1 MKYLF
6 SSLCITLGLF
16 FIISAA
22 PAQNKD
28 PYYQQVTA
36 FESYVHTLCKEVE
49 ESGNLVDKLT
59 QKDLGRLP
67 IGIAKKVGNT
77 QYIIAIDSAYRS
89 DRGGWFLSAYAS
101 ITFPGSNDPIAFAAK
116 DIGFNKGGLTSSS
129 HVKLMLVSTQEVDLS
144 DYLQMALPA
153 DGHNYIEFDCDGF
166 KAVNLKGNFV
176 FSGDML
182 VPDTELSGNS
192 RQVMAS
198 FEINTGDLN
207 NIMTSVN
214 ITPFKIKGLNDLS
227 FEVTNAVADFSDIIN
242 PADFIFPQDYQQA
255 FGEDLTLWR
264 GFYLQDLT
272 VHVNGLNNENGKPT
286 KIYAKNLLIDDMGL
300 SGMFS
305 ASNILSLEKGSAD
318 GWPFSV
324 EHLSVQLMFNKVRGG
339 GLKGK
344 INIPFLGNDPIGYT
358 AQMEQIG
365 EELDYTF
372 TIATNDAKAFST
384 PFGATIKIAKGSVI
398 AMKKRDGVFV
408 PSAKLHGTMSVEQG
422 SMTVEQIKFENLGLT
437 TQKPYITSG
446 DFSLVGDKQA
456 KSIGFPVRI
465 DSVSLGVQQG
475 QAALGFGVA
484 INFMNKEDKPFGA
497 STYVQLLA
505 KMVETELIN
514 TDSEG
519 NAEVSKRQEWKF
531 DKAKIH
537 DVTLDCRT
545 QAFTLN
551 GTLSVFDNDPTY
563 GDGFHGSI
571 QFSIKKILKNGVKVN
586 AYFGSKETFRYW
598 HLDAFVPTGNI
609 PIVPPININGFM
621 GGASYKMVRQQPL
634 LPDFSQLGDEATSLS
649 TGNSNDMFVY
659 IPDEKAGL
667 GFLAGVTLVVANENA
682 INADVMLEVAFN
694 EGGGIRYAQF
704 NGSAFFLTS
713 IASRG
718 RVNGNSMPKSPVYAS
733 LNMLFDNE
741 NDVFH
746 ANMKTYISL
755 AGVIEG
761 IGPNGL
767 VGEAVIHVDPKD
779 WYTYIGRPSQ
789 MFGLNIVGIA
799 EARTYFMMGTKIEN
813 LPVPPREVQEIFG
826 DIDLRLMR
834 DDLAAAGG
842 RGIATG
848 VHFKVG
854 FDSENNLRPFYIA
867 MAVGAGTD
875 VMLRDYGDAQCVGR
889 SGSIG
894 IDGWYASGQAY
905 VFLKGSVGIRVKRR
919 NFDIVSLGLAA
930 LLQAKL
936 PNPTWMKGQVAGNYR
951 VMGGLVKGKFHL
963 SFTIGD
969 ECEIINQGSEIDNIE
984 VIADLMPE
992 GTEVSVF
999 TAPQVSFNTAIDT
1012 DFSMMDLHNN
1022 LNSYRVKLDDLRL
1035 VSESENLEANI
1046 TWNENKDV
1054 AVLKTREILPP
1065 NTQLKVYAK
1074 VYWERKQANGIW
1086 ETMKDDKGHVI
1097 YEEKET
1103 SFTTGAAPNFIP
1115 EENVAYSYPIKYQ
1128 HNLHVAERGE
1138 GYVKLDYG
1146 QDYLFV
1152 ENEDDIQWEF
1162 VARFKD
1168 NRGKVSE
1175 MPLRYNKS
1183 TSTLTFAFPAEFEK
1197 QSIYNL
1203 SFLKR
1208 PKAQM
1213 NVDKNVHR
1221 SDLMVQSDEDT
1232 EISIASTTLEGAI
1245 TQSVEKDIYASVF
1258 RTSQFPRFNN
1268 KMNAINMSED
1278 MFDVAR
1284 GNVAV
1289 IGKRLHTQETL
1300 DEFELRGKE
1309 GGQPLVQVIASPENH
1324 WFKTIISPA
1333 LYDLYPHD
1341 KEIEIEWRDPTVLGV
1356 KPLKGVKLTSD
1367 MGNFQLTDMEVAA
1380 GRAAEKRGSM
1390 LIGYYLSYYAFWDY
1404 EDLLNKAAKKYLDNW
1419 KTRPEGIR
1427 RLLATTGYTDLLEGE
1442 YPVDI
1447 TYTLPG
1453 INEVTYKD
1461 QLSIKF

>member
-6 SSLCITLGLF
+6 SSLCITFCLL
-16 FIISAA
+16 FIISTGHS
-22 PAQNKD
+22 QSND
-28 PYYQQVTA
+28 PSYQQVDA
-36 FESYVHTLCKEVE
+36 FESYVHSLCKEVE
-49 ESGNLVDKLT
+49 ESGNLVDNLT
-59 QKDLGRLP
+59 HKDLGRLP
-67 IGIAKKVGNT
+67 IGIARKVGNT
-77 QYIIAIDSAYRS
+77 QYIIAIDSAYRA

-101 ITFPGSNDPIAFAAK
+101 ITFPGSNEPIAFAAK

-129 HVKLMLVSTQEVDLS
+129 HVKLLLASTQKIDLS
-144 DYLQMALPA
+144 EHLQMVLPA
-153 DGHNYIEFDCDGF
+153 DGENFIEFDCDGF

-182 VPDTELSGNS
+182 VPDTELARNS
-192 RQVMAS
+192 SQVTAS
-198 FEINTGDLN
+198 FEINTSDLN
-207 NIMTSVN
+207 NIMTSVS

-227 FEVTNAVADFSDIIN
+227 FEVNNAVADFSDIVN
-242 PADFIFPQDYQQA
+242 PAGFIFPQDYQQTYGA
-255 FGEDLTLWR
+255 DLTLWR

-272 VHVNGLNNENGKPT
+272 VHVKGLGNETTGT
-286 KIYAKNLLIDDMGL
+286 KIQAKNLLIDDMGI
-300 SGMFS
+300 SGMFD
-305 ASNILSLEKGSAD
+305 APNILSLEKGSAD

-324 EHLSVQLMFNKVRGG
+324 EHFSVQLMFNKIRGG

-344 INIPFLGNDPIGYT
+344 INIPFLGNEPIDYT

-365 EELDYTF
+365 NELNYAF
-372 TIATNDAKAFST
+372 AIATNDAKEFST
-384 PFGATIKIAKGSVI
+384 PFGATIKIEKGSII
-398 AMKKRDGVFV
+398 AMKKRDGTLV
-408 PSAKLHGTMSVEQG
+408 PSANLHGTMSVAQG
-422 SMTVEQIKFENLGLT
+422 AMTVEQIKFENLGLS

-456 KSIGFPVRI
+456 NSIGFPVRI
-465 DSVSLGVQQG
+465 DSVSLGVYQG

-505 KMVETELIN
+505 KMEEMEITSKA
-514 TDSEG
+514 TDGS
-519 NAEVSKRQEWKF
+519 AEVSKRQQWKF
-531 DKAKIH
+531 DKAKIN

-545 QAFTLN
+545 QAFTLS

-563 GDGFHGSI
+563 GDGFHGNI
-571 QFSIKKILKNGVKVN
+571 QFSIKKVLAKGVKVN

-609 PIVPPININGFM
+609 PIVPPIAINGFM

-634 LPDFSQLGDEATSLS
+634 LPDFSQLGDDTAGLA
-649 TGNSNDMFVY
+649 TGNNHDMFVY

-704 NGSAFFLTS
+704 NGSAFFLTG

-718 RVNGNSMPKSPVYAS
+718 RVNGNSVPKAPVYAS
-733 LNMLFDNE
+733 LNMLFDND

-761 IGPNGL
+761 VGPNGL

-779 WYTYIGRPSQ
+779 WYTYIGRPTQ
-789 MFGLNIVGIA
+789 MFGLNIAGIA
-799 EARTYFMMGTKIEN
+799 TAKTYFMMGTKIEN
-813 LPVPPREVQEIFG
+813 LPAPPREVQEVFG
-826 DIDLRLMR
+826 KIDLRLMR

-905 VFLKGSVGIRVKRR
+905 VFLKGNVGIRVKRR

-936 PNPTWMKGQVAGNYR
+936 PNPTWMKGQVAGKYK

-999 TAPQVSFNTAIDT
+999 TAPQVSFNTTINT
-1012 DFSMMDLHNN
+1012 DFSMMDLQNN
-1022 LNSYRVKLDDLRL
+1022 LNSYRVKLDDLTIT
-1035 VSESENLEANI
+1035 SENEKLQANI
-1046 TWNENKDV
+1046 TWNESKDV
-1054 AVLKTREILPP
+1054 AILKTREILPP

-1074 VYWERKQANGIW
+1074 VYWERKQGNGIW
-1086 ETMKDDKGHVI
+1086 ETMKDDKGQII

-1103 SFTTGAAPNFIP
+1103 SFTTGTAPNFIP

-1128 HNLHVAERGE
+1128 HNLHVDETGQ

-1146 QDYLFV
+1146 QEYLFV
-1152 ENEDDIQWEF
+1152 ENEGDIQWEF
-1162 VARFKD
+1162 VARFRD

-1175 MPLRYNKS
+1175 LPLRYN
-1183 TSTLTFAFPAEFEK
+1183 TSTTTVTFAFPADFEK
-1197 QSIYNL
+1197 QAIYNL
-1203 SFLKR
+1203 TFVKR
-1208 PKAQM
+1208 PKNQM
-1213 NVDKNVHR
+1213 TVDQNVHR
-1221 SDLMVQSDEDT
+1221 SDVKVASEEDN
-1232 EISIASTTLEGAI
+1232 EISIASTTLEGTI
-1245 TQSVEKDIYASVF
+1245 TQSVEKDIYATAF
-1258 RTSQFPRFNN
+1258 RTSQFPRFKD
-1268 KMNAINMSED
+1268 KMAAISKTED
-1278 MFDVAR
+1278 MFDVAK
-1284 GNVAV
+1284 GYVAV

-1300 DEFELRGKE
+1300 DEFELHGKE
-1309 GGQPLVQVIASPENH
+1309 GVQPLVQVIASPETR
-1324 WFKTIISPA
+1324 WFKNIISPA

-1341 KEIEIEWRDPTVLGV
+1341 KDVEIIWRDPAVLGV
-1356 KPLKGVKLTSD
+1356 KPLKGVSLTSD
-1367 MGNFQLTDMEVAA
+1367 MGKFQLTDLEVAA
-1380 GRAAEKRGSM
+1380 GRVAEKRGSM

-1404 EDLLNKAAKKYLDNW
+1404 KDLQNKASEKYLDNW
-1419 KTRPEGIR
+1419 KSRPEGIR
-1427 RLLATTGYTDLLEGE
+1427 RLLAITGYTDLLEGQ

-1461 QLSIKF
+1461 RISIKF